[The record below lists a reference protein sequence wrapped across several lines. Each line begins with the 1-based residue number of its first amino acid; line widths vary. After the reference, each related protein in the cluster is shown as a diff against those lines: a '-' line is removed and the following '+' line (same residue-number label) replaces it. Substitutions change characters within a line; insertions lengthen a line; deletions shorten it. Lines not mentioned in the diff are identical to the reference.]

1 MTVVISDTSPIN
13 YLVLIGQIDL
23 LPALYQS
30 VLIPDVVL
38 SELLDEGSP
47 TVVAAW
53 ASMLPAWAE
62 VVITSVGAS
71 GSALDAGELAAIT
84 LAESLTG
91 EVLLLM
97 DDSDGRAEAARRGF
111 RVTGTLGVLRAAA
124 QLRLVDLGL
133 SVEKLS
139 RTNFYLSP
147 RLMAFLLTED
157 RNRSSR

>member
-71 GSALDAGELAAIT
+71 GSAL
-84 LAESLTG
+84 
-91 EVLLLM
+91 
-97 DDSDGRAEAARRGF
+97 
-111 RVTGTLGVLRAAA
+111 
-124 QLRLVDLGL
+124 
-133 SVEKLS
+133 
-139 RTNFYLSP
+139 
-147 RLMAFLLTED
+147 
-157 RNRSSR
+157 